1 MSLDLWILGNFLC
14 VVYCSLFKLGVMWCA
29 LALQK
34 AKMMELMKVV
44 GNSSW
49 FLEMAGFVRDTDEPN
64 DGLMK
69 KSR

>member
-1 MSLDLWILGNFLC
+1 
-14 VVYCSLFKLGVMWCA
+14 MWCA